1 MCRVSRPVWRG
12 SGDFAGEWVSG
23 GEGVLCGYVSGDGE
37 CGKYCTVEEKCKI
50 VKQ

>member
-1 MCRVSRPVWRG
+1 MSCKPTSLARVLVILP
-12 SGDFAGEWVSG
+12 GEWVSG
-23 GEGVLCGYVSGDGE
+23 GEWVLCGYVSGDGE